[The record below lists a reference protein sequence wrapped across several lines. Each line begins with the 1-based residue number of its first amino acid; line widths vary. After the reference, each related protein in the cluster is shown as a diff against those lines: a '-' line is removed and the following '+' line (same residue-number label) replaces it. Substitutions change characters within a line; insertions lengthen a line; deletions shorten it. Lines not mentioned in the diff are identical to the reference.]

1 MYKILMIYDERDILE
16 MLALQFQSEG
26 YLVYLAN
33 DANEALKQL
42 SVLPDLMLGGDDYIT
57 KPFSMDE
64 LFARVQA
71 HLRREKRSSHKSRGH
86 FTRELIIDYSQRTVI
101 IKNKKID
108 FSNKEFEI
116 IKLLSMN
123 AGQIFDREKIY
134 EVVWGFEANG
144 DSAVIKEHIRKI
156 RMKLSRYRN
165 SVGRRVSME
174 KIKQQF
180 YNMSLKKSLLLIL
193 SVALFLIII
202 LSSTT
207 VLLTSSLRQMI
218 LDNRTIH
225 IAVDTAIISENI
237 TGTYEISPSND
248 EYQYSELANQD
259 KFIYLSATVAMIALP
274 TLYLVLGTIFIVKI
288 YYRLK
293 LALPIEQLNI
303 GIANLTNNNL
313 DFQITYNSNDEL
325 GRLCSTLEVMRN
337 ELIENNQ
344 KVWEL
349 LDQRK
354 ALTASVSHDLRT
366 PITVL
371 KGYLDYLLKNL
382 PEKRVSDDV
391 LLTTLKSMAHSS
403 ARLERYVECI
413 QDIQKIE
420 DIEISKTMVVGKDF
434 LEEINND
441 FMIIAKNNHKDL
453 VLEAKIVSKQLY
465 LDKQIIF
472 KILENLLNNAFRFA
486 NNGVKLTIMETVG
499 YLEFVIQ
506 DDGPG
511 FSKKDLENA
520 TTLFYSSQTNKGSF
534 GIGLSISHI
543 LCEKHGGIL
552 KLLNNENGACA
563 IVQIKK

>member
-1 MYKILMIYDERDILE
+1 
-16 MLALQFQSEG
+16 
-26 YLVYLAN
+26 
-33 DANEALKQL
+33 
-42 SVLPDLMLGGDDYIT
+42 
-57 KPFSMDE
+57 
-64 LFARVQA
+64 
-71 HLRREKRSSHKSRGH
+71 
-86 FTRELIIDYSQRTVI
+86 
-101 IKNKKID
+101 
-108 FSNKEFEI
+108 
-116 IKLLSMN
+116 
-123 AGQIFDREKIY
+123 
-134 EVVWGFEANG
+134 
-144 DSAVIKEHIRKI
+144 
-156 RMKLSRYRN
+156 
-165 SVGRRVSME
+165 ME

-534 GIGLSISHI
+534 GIGLSISKI

-552 KLLNNENGACA
+552 KLFNNENGACA

>member
-1 MYKILMIYDERDILE
+1 
-16 MLALQFQSEG
+16 
-26 YLVYLAN
+26 
-33 DANEALKQL
+33 
-42 SVLPDLMLGGDDYIT
+42 
-57 KPFSMDE
+57 
-64 LFARVQA
+64 
-71 HLRREKRSSHKSRGH
+71 
-86 FTRELIIDYSQRTVI
+86 
-101 IKNKKID
+101 
-108 FSNKEFEI
+108 
-116 IKLLSMN
+116 
-123 AGQIFDREKIY
+123 
-134 EVVWGFEANG
+134 
-144 DSAVIKEHIRKI
+144 
-156 RMKLSRYRN
+156 
-165 SVGRRVSME
+165 ME

-520 TTLFYSSQTNKGSF
+520 TTLFYSSQTNKGMELDYRLVRSF
-534 GIGLSISHI
+534 V
-543 LCEKHGGIL
+543 K
-552 KLLNNENGACA
+552 NMA
-563 IVQIKK
+563 VF

>member
-1 MYKILMIYDERDILE
+1 
-16 MLALQFQSEG
+16 
-26 YLVYLAN
+26 
-33 DANEALKQL
+33 
-42 SVLPDLMLGGDDYIT
+42 
-57 KPFSMDE
+57 
-64 LFARVQA
+64 
-71 HLRREKRSSHKSRGH
+71 
-86 FTRELIIDYSQRTVI
+86 
-101 IKNKKID
+101 
-108 FSNKEFEI
+108 
-116 IKLLSMN
+116 
-123 AGQIFDREKIY
+123 
-134 EVVWGFEANG
+134 
-144 DSAVIKEHIRKI
+144 
-156 RMKLSRYRN
+156 
-165 SVGRRVSME
+165 ME

-371 KGYLDYLLKNL
+371 KGYLDYF
-382 PEKRVSDDV
+382 

-534 GIGLSISHI
+534 GIGLSISKI

>member
-1 MYKILMIYDERDILE
+1 
-16 MLALQFQSEG
+16 
-26 YLVYLAN
+26 
-33 DANEALKQL
+33 
-42 SVLPDLMLGGDDYIT
+42 
-57 KPFSMDE
+57 
-64 LFARVQA
+64 
-71 HLRREKRSSHKSRGH
+71 
-86 FTRELIIDYSQRTVI
+86 
-101 IKNKKID
+101 
-108 FSNKEFEI
+108 
-116 IKLLSMN
+116 
-123 AGQIFDREKIY
+123 
-134 EVVWGFEANG
+134 
-144 DSAVIKEHIRKI
+144 
-156 RMKLSRYRN
+156 
-165 SVGRRVSME
+165 
-174 KIKQQF
+174 
-180 YNMSLKKSLLLIL
+180 MSLKKSLLLIL

-391 LLTTLKSMAHSS
+391 LLTTLKK
-403 ARLERYVECI
+403 Y
-413 QDIQKIE
+413 
-420 DIEISKTMVVGKDF
+420 
-434 LEEINND
+434 
-441 FMIIAKNNHKDL
+441 
-453 VLEAKIVSKQLY
+453 
-465 LDKQIIF
+465 
-472 KILENLLNNAFRFA
+472 
-486 NNGVKLTIMETVG
+486 
-499 YLEFVIQ
+499 
-506 DDGPG
+506 
-511 FSKKDLENA
+511 
-520 TTLFYSSQTNKGSF
+520 GSF
-534 GIGLSISHI
+534 ISSFR
-543 LCEKHGGIL
+543 
-552 KLLNNENGACA
+552 A
-563 IVQIKK
+563 IC

>member
-1 MYKILMIYDERDILE
+1 
-16 MLALQFQSEG
+16 
-26 YLVYLAN
+26 
-33 DANEALKQL
+33 
-42 SVLPDLMLGGDDYIT
+42 
-57 KPFSMDE
+57 
-64 LFARVQA
+64 
-71 HLRREKRSSHKSRGH
+71 
-86 FTRELIIDYSQRTVI
+86 
-101 IKNKKID
+101 
-108 FSNKEFEI
+108 
-116 IKLLSMN
+116 
-123 AGQIFDREKIY
+123 
-134 EVVWGFEANG
+134 
-144 DSAVIKEHIRKI
+144 
-156 RMKLSRYRN
+156 
-165 SVGRRVSME
+165 ME

-534 GIGLSISHI
+534 GIGLSISKI

-552 KLLNNENGACA
+552 
-563 IVQIKK
+563 

>member
-1 MYKILMIYDERDILE
+1 
-16 MLALQFQSEG
+16 
-26 YLVYLAN
+26 
-33 DANEALKQL
+33 
-42 SVLPDLMLGGDDYIT
+42 
-57 KPFSMDE
+57 
-64 LFARVQA
+64 
-71 HLRREKRSSHKSRGH
+71 
-86 FTRELIIDYSQRTVI
+86 
-101 IKNKKID
+101 
-108 FSNKEFEI
+108 
-116 IKLLSMN
+116 
-123 AGQIFDREKIY
+123 
-134 EVVWGFEANG
+134 
-144 DSAVIKEHIRKI
+144 
-156 RMKLSRYRN
+156 
-165 SVGRRVSME
+165 ME

-472 KILENLLNNAFRFA
+472 KILENLLNNSFRFA

-534 GIGLSISHI
+534 GIGLSISKI
-543 LCEKHGGIL
+543 LCEKHGDIL

>member
-1 MYKILMIYDERDILE
+1 
-16 MLALQFQSEG
+16 
-26 YLVYLAN
+26 
-33 DANEALKQL
+33 
-42 SVLPDLMLGGDDYIT
+42 
-57 KPFSMDE
+57 
-64 LFARVQA
+64 
-71 HLRREKRSSHKSRGH
+71 
-86 FTRELIIDYSQRTVI
+86 
-101 IKNKKID
+101 
-108 FSNKEFEI
+108 
-116 IKLLSMN
+116 
-123 AGQIFDREKIY
+123 
-134 EVVWGFEANG
+134 
-144 DSAVIKEHIRKI
+144 
-156 RMKLSRYRN
+156 
-165 SVGRRVSME
+165 ME

-534 GIGLSISHI
+534 GIGLSISKI

-552 KLLNNENGACA
+552 KLLNNEN
-563 IVQIKK
+563 

>member
-1 MYKILMIYDERDILE
+1 
-16 MLALQFQSEG
+16 
-26 YLVYLAN
+26 
-33 DANEALKQL
+33 
-42 SVLPDLMLGGDDYIT
+42 
-57 KPFSMDE
+57 
-64 LFARVQA
+64 
-71 HLRREKRSSHKSRGH
+71 
-86 FTRELIIDYSQRTVI
+86 
-101 IKNKKID
+101 
-108 FSNKEFEI
+108 
-116 IKLLSMN
+116 
-123 AGQIFDREKIY
+123 
-134 EVVWGFEANG
+134 
-144 DSAVIKEHIRKI
+144 
-156 RMKLSRYRN
+156 
-165 SVGRRVSME
+165 ME

-303 GIANLTNNNL
+303 GITNLTNNNL

-534 GIGLSISHI
+534 GIGLSISKI
-543 LCEKHGGIL
+543 LCEKYGGIL

>member
-1 MYKILMIYDERDILE
+1 
-16 MLALQFQSEG
+16 
-26 YLVYLAN
+26 
-33 DANEALKQL
+33 
-42 SVLPDLMLGGDDYIT
+42 
-57 KPFSMDE
+57 
-64 LFARVQA
+64 
-71 HLRREKRSSHKSRGH
+71 
-86 FTRELIIDYSQRTVI
+86 
-101 IKNKKID
+101 
-108 FSNKEFEI
+108 
-116 IKLLSMN
+116 
-123 AGQIFDREKIY
+123 
-134 EVVWGFEANG
+134 
-144 DSAVIKEHIRKI
+144 
-156 RMKLSRYRN
+156 
-165 SVGRRVSME
+165 ME

-534 GIGLSISHI
+534 GIGLSISKI
-543 LCEKHGGIL
+543 LCEKHGDIL

>member
-1 MYKILMIYDERDILE
+1 
-16 MLALQFQSEG
+16 
-26 YLVYLAN
+26 
-33 DANEALKQL
+33 
-42 SVLPDLMLGGDDYIT
+42 
-57 KPFSMDE
+57 
-64 LFARVQA
+64 
-71 HLRREKRSSHKSRGH
+71 
-86 FTRELIIDYSQRTVI
+86 
-101 IKNKKID
+101 
-108 FSNKEFEI
+108 
-116 IKLLSMN
+116 
-123 AGQIFDREKIY
+123 
-134 EVVWGFEANG
+134 
-144 DSAVIKEHIRKI
+144 
-156 RMKLSRYRN
+156 
-165 SVGRRVSME
+165 ME

-534 GIGLSISHI
+534 GIGLSISKI

-552 KLLNNENGACA
+552 KLLNNKNGACA

>member
-1 MYKILMIYDERDILE
+1 
-16 MLALQFQSEG
+16 
-26 YLVYLAN
+26 
-33 DANEALKQL
+33 
-42 SVLPDLMLGGDDYIT
+42 
-57 KPFSMDE
+57 
-64 LFARVQA
+64 
-71 HLRREKRSSHKSRGH
+71 
-86 FTRELIIDYSQRTVI
+86 
-101 IKNKKID
+101 
-108 FSNKEFEI
+108 
-116 IKLLSMN
+116 
-123 AGQIFDREKIY
+123 
-134 EVVWGFEANG
+134 
-144 DSAVIKEHIRKI
+144 
-156 RMKLSRYRN
+156 
-165 SVGRRVSME
+165 ME

-520 TTLFYSSQTNKGSF
+520 TTLFIHHRLIKEVLELDYQLVRSF
-534 GIGLSISHI
+534 V
-543 LCEKHGGIL
+543 K
-552 KLLNNENGACA
+552 NMA
-563 IVQIKK
+563 VF

>member
-1 MYKILMIYDERDILE
+1 
-16 MLALQFQSEG
+16 
-26 YLVYLAN
+26 
-33 DANEALKQL
+33 
-42 SVLPDLMLGGDDYIT
+42 
-57 KPFSMDE
+57 
-64 LFARVQA
+64 
-71 HLRREKRSSHKSRGH
+71 
-86 FTRELIIDYSQRTVI
+86 
-101 IKNKKID
+101 
-108 FSNKEFEI
+108 
-116 IKLLSMN
+116 
-123 AGQIFDREKIY
+123 
-134 EVVWGFEANG
+134 
-144 DSAVIKEHIRKI
+144 
-156 RMKLSRYRN
+156 
-165 SVGRRVSME
+165 ME

-337 ELIENNQ
+337 ELIETNQ

-534 GIGLSISHI
+534 GIGLSISKI
-543 LCEKHGGIL
+543 LCEKHGDIL

>member
-1 MYKILMIYDERDILE
+1 
-16 MLALQFQSEG
+16 
-26 YLVYLAN
+26 
-33 DANEALKQL
+33 
-42 SVLPDLMLGGDDYIT
+42 
-57 KPFSMDE
+57 
-64 LFARVQA
+64 
-71 HLRREKRSSHKSRGH
+71 
-86 FTRELIIDYSQRTVI
+86 
-101 IKNKKID
+101 
-108 FSNKEFEI
+108 
-116 IKLLSMN
+116 
-123 AGQIFDREKIY
+123 
-134 EVVWGFEANG
+134 
-144 DSAVIKEHIRKI
+144 
-156 RMKLSRYRN
+156 
-165 SVGRRVSME
+165 ME

-534 GIGLSISHI
+534 GIGLSISKI
-543 LCEKHGGIL
+543 LCEKNGGIL

>member
-1 MYKILMIYDERDILE
+1 
-16 MLALQFQSEG
+16 
-26 YLVYLAN
+26 
-33 DANEALKQL
+33 
-42 SVLPDLMLGGDDYIT
+42 
-57 KPFSMDE
+57 
-64 LFARVQA
+64 
-71 HLRREKRSSHKSRGH
+71 
-86 FTRELIIDYSQRTVI
+86 
-101 IKNKKID
+101 
-108 FSNKEFEI
+108 
-116 IKLLSMN
+116 
-123 AGQIFDREKIY
+123 
-134 EVVWGFEANG
+134 
-144 DSAVIKEHIRKI
+144 
-156 RMKLSRYRN
+156 
-165 SVGRRVSME
+165 ME

-259 KFIYLSATVAMIALP
+259 KFIYFSATVAMIALP

-511 FSKKDLENA
+511 FSKKGFRKCNYII
-520 TTLFYSSQTNKGSF
+520 LFITD
-534 GIGLSISHI
+534 
-543 LCEKHGGIL
+543 
-552 KLLNNENGACA
+552 
-563 IVQIKK
+563 

>member
-1 MYKILMIYDERDILE
+1 
-16 MLALQFQSEG
+16 
-26 YLVYLAN
+26 
-33 DANEALKQL
+33 
-42 SVLPDLMLGGDDYIT
+42 
-57 KPFSMDE
+57 
-64 LFARVQA
+64 
-71 HLRREKRSSHKSRGH
+71 
-86 FTRELIIDYSQRTVI
+86 
-101 IKNKKID
+101 
-108 FSNKEFEI
+108 
-116 IKLLSMN
+116 
-123 AGQIFDREKIY
+123 
-134 EVVWGFEANG
+134 
-144 DSAVIKEHIRKI
+144 
-156 RMKLSRYRN
+156 
-165 SVGRRVSME
+165 
-174 KIKQQF
+174 
-180 YNMSLKKSLLLIL
+180 MSLKKSLLLIL

-441 FMIIAKNNHKDL
+441 LMIIAKNNHKDL

-472 KILENLLNNAFRFA
+472 KILENLLNHEIR
-486 NNGVKLTIMETVG
+486 
-499 YLEFVIQ
+499 
-506 DDGPG
+506 
-511 FSKKDLENA
+511 
-520 TTLFYSSQTNKGSF
+520 
-534 GIGLSISHI
+534 
-543 LCEKHGGIL
+543 
-552 KLLNNENGACA
+552 
-563 IVQIKK
+563 

>member
-1 MYKILMIYDERDILE
+1 
-16 MLALQFQSEG
+16 
-26 YLVYLAN
+26 
-33 DANEALKQL
+33 
-42 SVLPDLMLGGDDYIT
+42 
-57 KPFSMDE
+57 
-64 LFARVQA
+64 
-71 HLRREKRSSHKSRGH
+71 
-86 FTRELIIDYSQRTVI
+86 
-101 IKNKKID
+101 
-108 FSNKEFEI
+108 
-116 IKLLSMN
+116 
-123 AGQIFDREKIY
+123 
-134 EVVWGFEANG
+134 
-144 DSAVIKEHIRKI
+144 
-156 RMKLSRYRN
+156 
-165 SVGRRVSME
+165 ME

-325 GRLCSTLEVMRN
+325 GRLCSTL
-337 ELIENNQ
+337 
-344 KVWEL
+344 EL

-534 GIGLSISHI
+534 GIGLSISKI

>member
-1 MYKILMIYDERDILE
+1 
-16 MLALQFQSEG
+16 
-26 YLVYLAN
+26 
-33 DANEALKQL
+33 
-42 SVLPDLMLGGDDYIT
+42 
-57 KPFSMDE
+57 
-64 LFARVQA
+64 
-71 HLRREKRSSHKSRGH
+71 
-86 FTRELIIDYSQRTVI
+86 
-101 IKNKKID
+101 
-108 FSNKEFEI
+108 
-116 IKLLSMN
+116 
-123 AGQIFDREKIY
+123 
-134 EVVWGFEANG
+134 
-144 DSAVIKEHIRKI
+144 
-156 RMKLSRYRN
+156 
-165 SVGRRVSME
+165 ME

-259 KFIYLSATVAMIALP
+259 KFIYFSATVAMIALP

-534 GIGLSISHI
+534 GIGLSISKI
-543 LCEKHGGIL
+543 LCEKHGDIL

>member
-1 MYKILMIYDERDILE
+1 
-16 MLALQFQSEG
+16 
-26 YLVYLAN
+26 
-33 DANEALKQL
+33 
-42 SVLPDLMLGGDDYIT
+42 
-57 KPFSMDE
+57 
-64 LFARVQA
+64 
-71 HLRREKRSSHKSRGH
+71 
-86 FTRELIIDYSQRTVI
+86 
-101 IKNKKID
+101 
-108 FSNKEFEI
+108 
-116 IKLLSMN
+116 
-123 AGQIFDREKIY
+123 
-134 EVVWGFEANG
+134 
-144 DSAVIKEHIRKI
+144 
-156 RMKLSRYRN
+156 
-165 SVGRRVSME
+165 ME

-403 ARLERYVECI
+403 ARLERYAECI
-413 QDIQKIE
+413 QDIKKIE

-534 GIGLSISHI
+534 GIGLSISKI

>member
-1 MYKILMIYDERDILE
+1 
-16 MLALQFQSEG
+16 
-26 YLVYLAN
+26 
-33 DANEALKQL
+33 
-42 SVLPDLMLGGDDYIT
+42 
-57 KPFSMDE
+57 
-64 LFARVQA
+64 
-71 HLRREKRSSHKSRGH
+71 
-86 FTRELIIDYSQRTVI
+86 
-101 IKNKKID
+101 
-108 FSNKEFEI
+108 
-116 IKLLSMN
+116 
-123 AGQIFDREKIY
+123 
-134 EVVWGFEANG
+134 
-144 DSAVIKEHIRKI
+144 
-156 RMKLSRYRN
+156 
-165 SVGRRVSME
+165 ME

-534 GIGLSISHI
+534 GIGLSISKI
-543 LCEKHGGIL
+543 LCE
-552 KLLNNENGACA
+552 NMA
-563 IVQIKK
+563 VF

>member
-1 MYKILMIYDERDILE
+1 
-16 MLALQFQSEG
+16 
-26 YLVYLAN
+26 
-33 DANEALKQL
+33 
-42 SVLPDLMLGGDDYIT
+42 
-57 KPFSMDE
+57 
-64 LFARVQA
+64 
-71 HLRREKRSSHKSRGH
+71 
-86 FTRELIIDYSQRTVI
+86 
-101 IKNKKID
+101 
-108 FSNKEFEI
+108 
-116 IKLLSMN
+116 
-123 AGQIFDREKIY
+123 
-134 EVVWGFEANG
+134 
-144 DSAVIKEHIRKI
+144 
-156 RMKLSRYRN
+156 
-165 SVGRRVSME
+165 
-174 KIKQQF
+174 
-180 YNMSLKKSLLLIL
+180 MSLKKSLLLIL

-371 KGYLDYLLKNL
+371 KGYLDYLLK
-382 PEKRVSDDV
+382 
-391 LLTTLKSMAHSS
+391 KSS
-403 ARLERYVECI
+403 RKE
-413 QDIQKIE
+413 
-420 DIEISKTMVVGKDF
+420 
-434 LEEINND
+434 
-441 FMIIAKNNHKDL
+441 
-453 VLEAKIVSKQLY
+453 
-465 LDKQIIF
+465 
-472 KILENLLNNAFRFA
+472 
-486 NNGVKLTIMETVG
+486 
-499 YLEFVIQ
+499 
-506 DDGPG
+506 
-511 FSKKDLENA
+511 
-520 TTLFYSSQTNKGSF
+520 
-534 GIGLSISHI
+534 SI
-543 LCEKHGGIL
+543 
-552 KLLNNENGACA
+552 
-563 IVQIKK
+563 

>member
-1 MYKILMIYDERDILE
+1 
-16 MLALQFQSEG
+16 
-26 YLVYLAN
+26 
-33 DANEALKQL
+33 
-42 SVLPDLMLGGDDYIT
+42 
-57 KPFSMDE
+57 
-64 LFARVQA
+64 
-71 HLRREKRSSHKSRGH
+71 
-86 FTRELIIDYSQRTVI
+86 
-101 IKNKKID
+101 
-108 FSNKEFEI
+108 
-116 IKLLSMN
+116 
-123 AGQIFDREKIY
+123 
-134 EVVWGFEANG
+134 
-144 DSAVIKEHIRKI
+144 
-156 RMKLSRYRN
+156 
-165 SVGRRVSME
+165 
-174 KIKQQF
+174 
-180 YNMSLKKSLLLIL
+180 MSLKKSLLLIL

-534 GIGLSISHI
+534 GIGLSISKI
-543 LCEKHGGIL
+543 LCEKYGGIL

>member
-1 MYKILMIYDERDILE
+1 
-16 MLALQFQSEG
+16 
-26 YLVYLAN
+26 
-33 DANEALKQL
+33 
-42 SVLPDLMLGGDDYIT
+42 
-57 KPFSMDE
+57 
-64 LFARVQA
+64 
-71 HLRREKRSSHKSRGH
+71 
-86 FTRELIIDYSQRTVI
+86 
-101 IKNKKID
+101 
-108 FSNKEFEI
+108 
-116 IKLLSMN
+116 
-123 AGQIFDREKIY
+123 
-134 EVVWGFEANG
+134 
-144 DSAVIKEHIRKI
+144 
-156 RMKLSRYRN
+156 
-165 SVGRRVSME
+165 ME

-534 GIGLSISHI
+534 GIGLSISKI
-543 LCEKHGGIL
+543 LCEKHSGIL